1 MAQWV
6 RLCGA
11 GETPPNN
18 SVMELEAG
26 GISICL
32 ANVNGELA
40 ALDNVCPHRLGPLG
54 QGWVEGGAVVCP
66 WHAWCFDPKTGAA
79 VYPDRGQVEVFP
91 LRIEENSVLVELPE
105 EAPMSGHRTSEEA
118 LEENL

>member
-1 MAQWV
+1 
-6 RLCGA
+6 
-11 GETPPNN
+11 
-18 SVMELEAG
+18 MELEAG